1 MYNIGEYIK
10 LKNSTLCGTIVDI
23 NNSNN
28 DLIYKVN
35 INNKNTFINENM
47 IEKSLPI
54 NNSKTKITV
63 TITTNK
69 NDEFIPE
76 IMIRHLTESEALIEI
91 DRFID
96 KALIHNSKIIKIIH
110 GKSGGILRKATHNY
124 LNNCPYVKNYR
135 LGYPHEGSYG
145 TTIIFLK

>member
-10 LKNSTLCGTIVDI
+10 LKNSTLCGKIIDI
-23 NNSNN
+23 KNTNNV
-28 DLIYKVN
+28 LIYKVN
-35 INNKNTFINENM
+35 INDKNTFINQNM

-54 NNSKTKITV
+54 TKQNLKS
-63 TITTNK
+63 TITIKTNK
-69 NDEFIPE
+69 DDDFMPE

-110 GKSGGILRKATHNY
+110 GKSGGILRKATHKY
-124 LNNCPYVKNYR
+124 LDNCPYVKDYR
-135 LGYPHEGSYG
+135 LGFPHEGSYG